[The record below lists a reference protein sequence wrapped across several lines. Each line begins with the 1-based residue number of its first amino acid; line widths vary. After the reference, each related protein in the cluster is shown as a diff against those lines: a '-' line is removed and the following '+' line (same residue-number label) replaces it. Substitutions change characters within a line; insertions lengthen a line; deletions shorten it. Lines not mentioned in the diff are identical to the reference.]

1 MDGIDIFTTQG
12 GLKMTLLEAKTEE
25 TQKTLADE
33 QAKVQ
38 ALTQEQ
44 RGEVG
49 CHLGKI
55 CQDWSIDPTK
65 WLVWLVI
72 SARKLILP
80 GALMWDM
87 RDVVIL

>member
-44 RGEVG
+44 EGGSWVS
-49 CHLGKI
+49 LG
-55 CQDWSIDPTK
+55 
-65 WLVWLVI
+65 
-72 SARKLILP
+72 
-80 GALMWDM
+80 
-87 RDVVIL
+87 

>member
-1 MDGIDIFTTQG
+1 MDGIEIFTTPG

-55 CQDWSIDPTK
+55 C
-65 WLVWLVI
+65 
-72 SARKLILP
+72 
-80 GALMWDM
+80 
-87 RDVVIL
+87 

>member
-1 MDGIDIFTTQG
+1 V
-12 GLKMTLLEAKTEE
+12 LLEAKTEE

-49 CHLGKI
+49 SHLGKI
-55 CQDWSIDPTK
+55 CRWSIDPTK
-65 WLVWLVI
+65 GLVWLVI
-72 SARKLILP
+72 SARKLILQ
-80 GALMWDM
+80 GSLM
-87 RDVVIL
+87 

>member
-1 MDGIDIFTTQG
+1 MDGIDTHPNWSSNMPQ
-12 GLKMTLLEAKTEE
+12 LQSLEAKAEE
-25 TQKTLADE
+25 AQKTLADE

-55 CQDWSIDPTK
+55 NQD
-65 WLVWLVI
+65 
-72 SARKLILP
+72 
-80 GALMWDM
+80 
-87 RDVVIL
+87 